1 MAMPVHDPLTPRAP
15 RSWRRAMDVRA
26 RASQR
31 GLGAVAAVIVLVLL
45 ATLAAAIVRLNWAQ
59 QIGNAQDVTVSRAAQ
74 AAQAGIQWGLYQA
87 LKIGGTWKASCGA
100 AQTLDLRG
108 DTGFRV
114 TVSCASSDYFE
125 GESIAGTPQLLRL
138 YTLTAVACNGA
149 AATCPDAA
157 SIATPTYVERRQ
169 EVQAVDPR

>member
-1 MAMPVHDPLTPRAP
+1 MAMPVPDLLPPRLPRA
-15 RSWRRAMDVRA
+15 WRRAVGVRA
-26 RASQR
+26 RAGQR

-45 ATLAAAIVRLNWAQ
+45 ATLAAAIVRLNWSQ
-59 QIGNAQDVTVSRAAQ
+59 QIGNAQDVNGSRAAQ

-87 LKIGGTWKASCGA
+87 LKVGGTWKASCGA
-100 AQTLDLRG
+100 AQTLDLRS

-114 TVSCASSDYFE
+114 TVSCASTDYHE
-125 GESIAGTPQLLRL
+125 GESIAGTPQLIRL

-149 AATCPDAA
+149 ASTCPDGA
-157 SIATPTYVERRQ
+157 SIAGPAYVERRQ